1 MLNKFLISFFTCIA
15 FTLNL
20 YANEKQLI
28 VKQITDINNI
38 TFDFIQETNNKKEI
52 GTCVLVFDNKL
63 KCNYKD
69 SQHKEIILNK
79 KKLVVLHKRYD
90 KIYFFPLSHFPFTKI
105 FNKKNLI
112 NLITN
117 SSYQLNDNIELTY
130 IGKNKEKI
138 ILLFKKNTFDLAGWK
153 VIDKL
158 QNVINFSIKIRHV
171 NSEINPKIFKI
182 PVVN

>member
-1 MLNKFLISFFTCIA
+1 LLNKFLIYFFFSIV

-28 VKQITDINNI
+28 IKRLTDIHNI
-38 TFDFIQETNNKKEI
+38 TFDFIQKTNNKNEI

-79 KKLVVLHKRYD
+79 KKLIVQHKRYN
-90 KIYFFPLSHFPFTKI
+90 KIYFYPLSHFSFTKI

-130 IGKNKEKI
+130 IGKNQEKI
-138 ILLFKKNTFDLAGWK
+138 TLFFKKDTFDLAGWK

-158 QNVINFSIKIRHV
+158 QNVINFSIKIKHV
-171 NSEINPKIFKI
+171 NIEINPKIFKI